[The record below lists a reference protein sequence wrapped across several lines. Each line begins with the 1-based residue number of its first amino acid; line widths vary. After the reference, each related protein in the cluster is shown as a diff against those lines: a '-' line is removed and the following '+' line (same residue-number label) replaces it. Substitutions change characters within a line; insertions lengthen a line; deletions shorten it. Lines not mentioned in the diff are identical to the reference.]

1 MQKLA
6 EICVR
11 RPVFATV
18 LILVLLVFGVFGYSK
33 LGVDRFPDIDFPIVV
48 VTTTLPG
55 AAPQEMESE
64 VSDKIEEVV
73 NTISGLETLRSVSSE
88 GVSAVIVQFV
98 LEKDLDVAAQE
109 VRDKIN
115 TVLRDLPQDIDPPL
129 VLKVD
134 PDAAPILT
142 IGLRGTASPR
152 EITEYADKVL
162 RRRLESLSG
171 VGQVKVRGGVKRQV
185 NVVVDPLKL
194 RSYKLTVNDV
204 SRALA
209 ANNSEF
215 PGGSVKEGPKEYS
228 LRTLGRVDKPGD
240 LAMVPVA
247 QRDGHVVTVGDVA
260 SVEDGVE
267 EQTDTLQLN
276 NEPIVTLDVS
286 KQSGGNTV
294 AVAQAVMERIEELKP
309 TLPEGYE
316 TVILRDSS
324 IFVKDSIT
332 SVKTHLIEGSLFAAI
347 IVLLF
352 LRNFRTT
359 FIAALAIPTSIIS
372 TFAVMWYMGFTLNIL
387 TLLALTLSVGIVIDD
402 AIVVLENIYRF
413 IEEKKMRSF
422 DAAIAATKEIG
433 LAVMVITLSLVAVF
447 LPIAFMS
454 GIVGRF
460 MMSFGI
466 TMAAAVVVSLLVS
479 FTLTPMLSARWLK
492 RHSHHPHQRGNDVPS
507 GAAAAVAVE
516 DRNAQLMAQ
525 PPAKDVLPG
534 GEEEDDDDD
543 EDPAR
548 RGLYGVIERMY
559 MAMLRFSLHHR
570 WVVVLA
576 CVVAMAAVPP
586 LFNVLPKNFL
596 PQDDRNEFDVS
607 VRAPEGMSLEAT
619 SVIVGRISDDI
630 RKLSGVRYTVASTG
644 AGALSNEGSIFVSL
658 VEAKDREFSQFDFMD
673 YIRKNVLAGYEQRD
687 HVRTSA
693 NEAEDISA
701 GGVNAPVMF
710 AVRGPDINK
719 LAEYSEALKKALAEV
734 PGAVDV
740 DSTLKLGKPE
750 YGVVVDRAKA
760 ADLGVDIAAIARSL
774 RLLVAGEKVTD
785 YTEKGERY
793 DVHLRAA
800 ADRRN
805 NPDILNL
812 ITVPSTKLGSV
823 SLADMVTFKE
833 DTGPSEIN
841 RSGRQREVIVYANLE
856 TGASTQ
862 DMIDKL
868 NATVKTLNMGPEYS
882 TGLEGQSKEMA
893 KAGMAFLLTFLTAFI
908 FMYLVIAAQFESW
921 LHPITIL
928 MALPLTIPFALL
940 GLLIFQQGL
949 NIFTLLGMLVLFA
962 VVKKNSILQID
973 HTIQLRAEGLPREEA
988 ILRANRDRLRPI
1000 LMTTIAFVAGMM
1012 PLLLSQSTGS
1022 GTNRAISSIIIGGQ
1036 TLSLA
1041 LTLLAVPV
1049 FYSLFDDLAAA
1060 RLGSRAWRAI
1070 TWLPRR
1076 GLQWIR

>member
-1 MQKLA
+1 M
-6 EICVR
+6 
-11 RPVFATV
+11 
-18 LILVLLVFGVFGYSK
+18 
-33 LGVDRFPDIDFPIVV
+33 
-48 VTTTLPG
+48 
-55 AAPQEMESE
+55 
-64 VSDKIEEVV
+64 
-73 NTISGLETLRSVSSE
+73 
-88 GVSAVIVQFV
+88 
-98 LEKDLDVAAQE
+98 AAQE
-109 VRDKIN
+109 VRDKVN
-115 TVLRDLPQDIDPPL
+115 TVLRDLPEDIDPPL

-142 IGLRGTASPR
+142 IGLRGTASRR

-171 VGQVKVRGGVKRQV
+171 VGQVQVRGGLKRQI

-260 SVEDGVE
+260 TVEDGVE

-276 NEPIVTLDVS
+276 DEPIVTLDVS

-294 AVAQAVMERIEELKP
+294 AVAEAVMERIEELKS

-324 IFVKDSIT
+324 VFVKDSIT
-332 SVKTHLIEGSLFAAI
+332 SVKTHLIEGSIFAAI

-359 FIAALAIPTSIIS
+359 FISALAIPTSIIS

-413 IEEKKMRSF
+413 IEEKKMRAF

-460 MMSFGI
+460 MQSFGI

-492 RHSHHPHQRGNDVPS
+492 RHEHHPHHHEGDVPS
-507 GAAAAVAVE
+507 GVATAE
-516 DRNAQLMAQ
+516 AN
-525 PPAKDVLPG
+525 VLPDAVQ
-534 GEEEDDDDD
+534 DDDDD

-548 RGLYGVIERMY
+548 RGLYGIVERLY
-559 MAMLRFSLHHR
+559 MVMLRFSLHHR
-570 WVVVLA
+570 WVIILA
-576 CVVAMAAVPP
+576 CVAAMAAVPP
-586 LFNVLPKNFL
+586 LLKVLPKNFL
-596 PQDDRNEFDVS
+596 PQDDRNEFNVS

-630 RKLSGVRYTVASTG
+630 RNLSGVRYTVASTG

-658 VEAKDREFSQFDFMD
+658 VEAKERDFSQFDFMD
-673 YIRKNVLAGYEQRD
+673 YIRKNVLAGYEKRD
-687 HVRTSA
+687 QVRTAAS
-693 NEAEDISA
+693 EADDIA
-701 GGVNAPVMF
+701 TGGVNAPVMF
-710 AVRGPDINK
+710 AVRGPDIKK

-760 ADLGVDIAAIARSL
+760 ADLGVDIAFLARSL

-793 DVHLRAA
+793 DVHVRAA
-800 ADRRN
+800 ADRRS

-823 SLADMVTFKE
+823 SLADMVTFRE

-868 NATVKTLNMGPEYS
+868 NETAMSLNMGPEYS

-893 KAGMAFLLTFLTAFI
+893 KTGMAFLLTFLTAFI

-973 HTIQLRAEGLPREEA
+973 HTIQLRAEGLPKEKA
-988 ILRANRDRLRPI
+988 ILQANRDRLRPI
-1000 LMTTIAFVAGMM
+1000 LMTTIAFVAGML

-1060 RLGSRAWRAI
+1060 KLGSKAWRAI

-1076 GLQWIR
+1076 GLRWIR

>member
-18 LILVLLVFGVFGYSK
+18 LILILLVFGAYGYTQ

-98 LEKDLDVAAQE
+98 LEKNLDVAAQE

-134 PDAAPILT
+134 PAAAPILT
-142 IGLRGTASPR
+142 IGLRGTASRR

-162 RRRLESLSG
+162 RRRLESLTG
-171 VGQVKVRGGVKRQV
+171 VGQVKVRGGVKRQI

-194 RSYKLTVNDV
+194 RSFKLTVNDV

-228 LRTLGRVDKPGD
+228 LRTLGRVDKPSD
-240 LAMVPVA
+240 LVMVPVA

-260 SVEDGVE
+260 TVEDGVE

-276 NEPIVTLDVS
+276 DEPIVTLDVS

-294 AVAQAVMERIEELKP
+294 AVAEAVMARVEELKS
-309 TLPEGYE
+309 TLPKGYE

-324 IFVKDSIT
+324 VFVKDSIT
-332 SVKTHLIEGSLFAAI
+332 SVKTHLIEGSIFAAI

-359 FIAALAIPTSIIS
+359 FISALAIPTSIIS

-460 MMSFGI
+460 MQSFGI

-492 RHSHHPHQRGNDVPS
+492 RHEHHPHHAPHPDGNVPLSAIAANTNVIS
-507 GAAAAVAVE
+507 GAEE
-516 DRNAQLMAQ
+516 D
-525 PPAKDVLPG
+525 D
-534 GEEEDDDDD
+534 DDDDD

-548 RGLYGVIERMY
+548 RGLYGIIERLY
-559 MAMLRFSLHHR
+559 MVMLRFSLHHR
-570 WVVVLA
+570 WVIILA
-576 CVVAMAAVPP
+576 CVAAMAAVPP
-586 LFNVLPKNFL
+586 LLKVLPKNFL

-644 AGALSNEGSIFVSL
+644 AGALSNEGSIYVSL

-673 YIRKNVLAGYEQRD
+673 YIRKNVLAGYEKRD
-687 HVRTSA
+687 KVRTAAS
-693 NEAEDISA
+693 EADDIA
-701 GGVNAPVMF
+701 TGGINAPVMF
-710 AVRGPDINK
+710 AVRGPDIKK
-719 LAEYSEALKKALAEV
+719 LAEYSEALKKALASV

-760 ADLGVDIAAIARSL
+760 ADLGVDISALARSL

-823 SLADMVTFKE
+823 SLADMVSFRE

-868 NATVKTLNMGPEYS
+868 NETAKSLNMDPEYS

-893 KAGMAFLLTFLTAFI
+893 KTGMAFLLTFLTAFI

-973 HTIQLRAEGLPREEA
+973 HTIQLRAEGLPKEEA

-1036 TLSLA
+1036 TLSLV

-1049 FYSLFDDLAAA
+1049 FYSLFDDLAGAKV
-1060 RLGSRAWRAI
+1060 GSKAWRAV

-1076 GLQWIR
+1076 GLRWIS